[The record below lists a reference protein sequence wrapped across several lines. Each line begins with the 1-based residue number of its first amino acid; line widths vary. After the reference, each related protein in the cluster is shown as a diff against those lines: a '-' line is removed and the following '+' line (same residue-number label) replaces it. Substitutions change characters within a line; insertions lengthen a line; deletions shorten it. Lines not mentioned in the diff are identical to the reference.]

1 MASTREDQKHAA
13 GGPGKSAK
21 EGYIDPEKRNAP
33 SRNQHG
39 PRVATKA
46 PANAERGQGGRPG

>member
-21 EGYIDPEKRNAP
+21 EGHIDPDKRNTP
-33 SRNQHG
+33 SQNQRGRAH
-39 PRVATKA
+39 T
-46 PANAERGQGGRPG
+46 ANAYMQHIQASP